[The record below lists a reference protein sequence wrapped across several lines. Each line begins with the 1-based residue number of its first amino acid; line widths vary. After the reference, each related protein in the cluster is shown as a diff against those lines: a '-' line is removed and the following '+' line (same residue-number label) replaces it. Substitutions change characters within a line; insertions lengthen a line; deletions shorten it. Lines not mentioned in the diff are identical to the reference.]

1 MSGALLAMVKGIPKL
16 KVAPSTKRN
25 KIKILLRF
33 VADMEMIYESNRL
46 STNFTGI
53 FNVPRNN

>member
-1 MSGALLAMVKGIPKL
+1 MVKGIPKL